1 MKQTVNTVDSA
12 GRFIVR
18 EQDNSISIYCDPKLT
33 PYILTTSPT
42 LLAKNSILYVQGHGE
57 YYCYAGSFTRRFN
70 MKSYMIKLTL
80 SGAEALDYQ
89 NMHYEMGPDT
99 FYWIDCMQMHHFY
112 TLSTEQPLHT
122 MWIHFDGPTAEF
134 YYRQFLRLN
143 NNSPVCN
150 LPENSTIVD
159 DIKRLIRL
167 YHNSSE
173 SLELDIIASS
183 IATSIAVSCIQAT
196 TSIASDT
203 PIPKIIQAARGYISQ
218 NYHRPITLDTLASHF
233 SVSKFHLQ
241 KQFKRY
247 IGLSPGEFL
256 TYTRMTQAKE
266 LLRTT
271 DHSISEIAEEVC
283 IMNIS
288 NFTRLFK
295 LYEKTTP
302 TDYRKHWIDPHI
314 KPVMAKGDPEGT
326 EPMLASDAE
335 DNR

>member
-1 MKQTVNTVDSA
+1 MEHKTVNTVDSA
-12 GRFIVR
+12 GRFFVR
-18 EQDNSISIYCDPKLT
+18 EQDNTISVYCDPKRT

-42 LLAKNSILYVQGHGE
+42 LQAKKSVLYVQGHGE

-80 SGAEALDYQ
+80 SGSEALDYQ
-89 NMHYEMGPDT
+89 NMHYEMGPGT

-112 TLSTEQPLHT
+112 TLSTAQPLHT

-150 LPENSTIVD
+150 LPENSTIID
-159 DIKRLIRL
+159 DIKRLIQL
-167 YHNSSE
+167 YNNRSE
-173 SLELDIIASS
+173 SLDLDIIASS

-196 TSIASDT
+196 TFLYSDT
-203 PIPKIIQAARGYISQ
+203 PIPKRVQEVKNYISH
-218 NYHRPITLDTLASHF
+218 NYNCQITLDFLAMHF
-233 SVSKFHLQ
+233 SINKFHLQ

-256 TYTRMTQAKE
+256 TYTRMTRAKE

-271 DHSISEIAEEVC
+271 DHSISEIAEEVG
-283 IMNIS
+283 IISFS

-302 TDYRKHWIDPHI
+302 SNYRKHWIDPHI
-314 KPVMAKGDPEGT
+314 NPVNTVPTTEACEKPKSKP
-326 EPMLASDAE
+326 
-335 DNR
+335 